1 MFSWFIVTVWF
12 ELNNELHMEHYSDFT
27 HNVCK
32 SAISEI
38 ASDFDEKYPNRTI
51 RAAKCNDPVTWFK
64 KYKLDKW
71 DQVKDK
77 E

>member
-12 ELNNELHMEHYSDFT
+12 ELNDKLHMKHYSDFS